1 MPEEGFLRRWAR
13 VKASGGDEV
22 AEAPRPAAPV
32 VPVSPAAPGAV
43 GRSGLPAAQADEAG
57 QGHEAGQAGE
67 AGQAPGRP
75 APTLEDAARL
85 TPHSDF
91 SAFVG
96 QGVDK
101 DVRRLALKKLFA
113 DPHFNVMD
121 RLDMYMD
128 DYNKPDPV
136 SATML
141 AALSHARGVL
151 RRPEEVQAELARLA
165 ARDAPADAVADVV
178 ADSALPAFEG
188 ELAEVPGG
196 AGKAIVAE
204 AAPGQDAD
212 EPTPAASVPDT
223 LVHFAPNAGP
233 SIVLPPARTLPAH
246 ATGQAGDTIA
256 LHGPRAQNAEAS
268 P

>member
-13 VKASGGDEV
+13 VKASGGDGV
-22 AEAPRPAAPV
+22 AEAQHSTAQAAPLAR
-32 VPVSPAAPGAV
+32 AAPEVAAGPV
-43 GRSGLPAAQADEAG
+43 LPEAQAAEGA
-57 QGHEAGQAGE
+57 QALD
-67 AGQAPGRP
+67 RP

-85 TPHSDF
+85 TPQSDF

-165 ARDAPADAVADVV
+165 ARDAPADVVADAV
-178 ADSALPAFEG
+178 ADSAQRAIEG
-188 ELAEVPGG
+188 ELAEAPVGAEPAAEVTEGQG
-196 AGKAIVAE
+196 AGA
-204 AAPGQDAD
+204 
-212 EPTPAASVPDT
+212 PTPGASVPDT
-223 LVHFAPNAGP
+223 LVHFGP
-233 SIVLPPARTLPAH
+233 DADTSIVVATAPTLPAQ
-246 ATGQAGDTIA
+246 AIEQAGDPIA
-256 LHGPRAQNAEAS
+256 LHSPRAQNAEAR

>member
-22 AEAPRPAAPV
+22 AEAPRPAAPAASLAR
-32 VPVSPAAPGAV
+32 PAPEARGGPAAAGA
-43 GRSGLPAAQADEAG
+43 
-57 QGHEAGQAGE
+57 QAGE
-67 AGQAPGRP
+67 GEQP

-85 TPHSDF
+85 TPQSDF

-141 AALSHARGVL
+141 AALSHVRGVL

-165 ARDAPADAVADVV
+165 AREAPVGVAG
-178 ADSALPAFEG
+178 DSAPDSPED
-188 ELAEVPGG
+188 ELAEASG
-196 AGKAIVAE
+196 AAEEAVVAE
-204 AAPGQDAD
+204 AAPERHAGASI
-212 EPTPAASVPDT
+212 PGASVPDT
-223 LVHFAPNAGP
+223 PVHFEPDP
-233 SIVLPPARTLPAH
+233 DISIVGAPAPTLPAH
-246 ATGQAGDTIA
+246 AIGQAGDTIA
-256 LHGPRAQNAEAS
+256 LHSPHAQNAEAR

>member
-13 VKASGGDEV
+13 VKASGGDDV

-32 VPVSPAAPGAV
+32 VPVSPAAPGPV
-43 GRSGLPAAQADEAG
+43 GRPGLPAT
-57 QGHEAGQAGE
+57 QAGE
-67 AGQAPGRP
+67 AGQAPERP
-75 APTLEDAARL
+75 APTLDDAARL
-85 TPHSDF
+85 TPQSDF

-121 RLDMYMD
+121 GLDMYMD

-165 ARDAPADAVADVV
+165 ARDAPAGVV
-178 ADSALPAFEG
+178 ADSALGAHEG
-188 ELAEVPGG
+188 ELAEAPSGTG
-196 AGKAIVAE
+196 QAIVVE
-204 AAPGQDAD
+204 AAREQHANGPVPD
-212 EPTPAASVPDT
+212 ASVPDT
-223 LVHFAPNAGP
+223 PVQFEPDRDT
-233 SIVLPPARTLPAH
+233 SIVVTPAPALPPH
-246 ATGQAGDTIA
+246 AIEQTGDTIA
-256 LHGPRAQNAEAS
+256 LHSPRAQNAEARS
-268 P
+268 